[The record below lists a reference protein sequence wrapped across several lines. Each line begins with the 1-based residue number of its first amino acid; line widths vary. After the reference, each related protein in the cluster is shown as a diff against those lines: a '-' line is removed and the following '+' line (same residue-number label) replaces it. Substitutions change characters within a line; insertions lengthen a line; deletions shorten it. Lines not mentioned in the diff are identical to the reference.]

1 MDKRVLL
8 ILIAAEVLIFIAM
21 LLADF
26 GVISTG
32 SPTLSPKGIILHITT
47 VFVIIICIR
56 AYKRGE

>member
-32 SPTLSPKGIILHITT
+32 SPPLSPKSIILHITT